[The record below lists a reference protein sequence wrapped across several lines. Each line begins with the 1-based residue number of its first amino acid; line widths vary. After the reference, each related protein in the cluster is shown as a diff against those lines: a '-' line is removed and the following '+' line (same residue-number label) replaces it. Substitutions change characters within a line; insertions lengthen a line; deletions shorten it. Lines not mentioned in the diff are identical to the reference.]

1 MYKTING
8 SAHAIDLPS
17 ESVHAI
23 ITSPPYF
30 NLRAYHGDQ
39 AVDWSAVEFLPM
51 PGMQPMTVPAWRGS
65 LGNEPTIDM
74 YIAHLVLCLREW
86 WRVLRNDGVLF
97 CNLGDSYNG
106 SGGAGGDYNA
116 GGIKDGQPKF
126 KGNKVAGLK
135 PKDLCM
141 VPQRFALAAQADGWY
156 VRQEIIW
163 AKGVSFLPD
172 YAGSCM
178 PESVQD
184 RPVRGHEQ
192 VWMLTKRAK
201 YFWDQ
206 EAVKEESAGK
216 LPYGDKENFKQN
228 SESAQGKHGKTS
240 MFSGG
245 SREEYI
251 EKYYNS
257 GRSIRSVWVINPSSY
272 PGSHYA
278 VFPEKLVEPMV
289 KAATSAHGVCPN
301 CGSPWTRV
309 VERSGSNWED
319 RKASGAPMRYGMNNN
334 KGEVITNYG
343 GSQAVTTGWQPTCTC
358 NAGGPI
364 PATILDPFA
373 GSGTTLRV
381 ALRLGRHA
389 IGVDI
394 SDVYLKEH
402 VEDRVSNLQF
412 EMAF

>member
-1 MYKTING
+1 MHRTINS

-17 ESVHAI
+17 ESIHAI

-30 NLRAYHGDQ
+30 NLRAYAGDQ
-39 AVDWSAVEFLPM
+39 AVDWPAVEFAPM
-51 PGMQPMTVPAWRGS
+51 PGMSPVTIAAWRGG

-74 YIAHLVLCLREW
+74 FIGHLVLCLREW

-126 KGNKVAGLK
+126 KGNKVSGLK

-156 VRQEIIW
+156 IRQEIIW

-192 VWMLTKRAK
+192 VWMLTKSPK

-206 EAVKEESAGK
+206 EAVKEGLRYPDA
-216 LPYGDKENFKQN
+216 DD
-228 SESAQGKHGKTS
+228 
-240 MFSGG
+240 G
-245 SREEYI
+245 SRTYGGANKNGANI
-251 EKYYNS
+251 QHGDRTTGGTYDNAPS
-257 GRSIRSVWVINPSSY
+257 GRSIRSVWVINPGAY
-272 PGSHYA
+272 PGAHFA
-278 VFPEKLVEPMV
+278 TFPEKLVEPMV
-289 KAATSAHGVCPN
+289 KASTSAYGVCPN
-301 CGSPWTRV
+301 CLAPYERV
-309 VERSGSNWED
+309 VERSGSNWEQ
-319 RKASGAPMRYGMNNN
+319 RKAAGHPTRYGQFP
-334 KGEVITNYG
+334 KGVEVNTFG
-343 GSQAVTTGWQPTCTC
+343 HVDATTTGWQPTCTC
-358 NAGGPI
+358 NAGEPI

-402 VEDRVSNLQF
+402 VEDRVSGLQF

>member
-1 MYKTING
+1 MHKTING

-30 NLRAYHGDQ
+30 GLRTYHGDQ
-39 AVDWSAVEFLPM
+39 AVDWSAVEFSPM

-86 WRVLRNDGVLF
+86 WRVLRSDGVCF
-97 CNLGDSYNG
+97 VNLGDSYAANRSYQVVDNKHSDVGNNG
-106 SGGAGGDYNA
+106 AMRV
-116 GGIKDGQPKF
+116 PP
-126 KGNKVAGLK
+126 GLK

-192 VWMLTKRAK
+192 VWMLTKSPK
-201 YFWDQ
+201 YYWDQ
-206 EAVKEESAGK
+206 EAVKEMSLQPVSKAALTGQIK
-216 LPYGDKENFKQN
+216 RDVLQDLSSSTLGTN
-228 SESAQGKHGKTS
+228 QGSNT
-240 MFSGG
+240 
-245 SREEYI
+245 
-251 EKYYNS
+251 
-257 GRSIRSVWVINPSSY
+257 RSIRSVWVINPGAY
-272 PGSHYA
+272 PGAHFA
-278 VFPEKLVEPMV
+278 TFPEKLVEPMV
-289 KAATSAHGVCPN
+289 KAATSAHGCCPN
-301 CGSPWTRV
+301 CQAPWIRV
-309 VERSGSNWED
+309 VERSGSNWGD

-358 NAGGPI
+358 NADDPI

-394 SDVYLKEH
+394 SNVYLKEH